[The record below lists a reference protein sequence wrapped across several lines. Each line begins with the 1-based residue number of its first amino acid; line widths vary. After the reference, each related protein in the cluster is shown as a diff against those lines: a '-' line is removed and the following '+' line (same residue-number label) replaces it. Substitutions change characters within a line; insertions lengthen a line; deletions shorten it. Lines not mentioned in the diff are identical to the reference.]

1 MKRKAVAEVAAIKAA
16 AVDTVP
22 EAEVD
27 HPAGGGM
34 ETCVDVSQIE
44 KECKD
49 LQTKLA
55 AAEERL
61 PVSGNP
67 EGGVI

>member
-1 MKRKAVAEVAAIKAA
+1 
-16 AVDTVP
+16 
-22 EAEVD
+22 
-27 HPAGGGM
+27 M
-34 ETCVDVSQIE
+34 ESCVDVPLIE
-44 KECKD
+44 KERED
-49 LQTKLA
+49 LQAKLA